1 MHIKSFMAAAVAAL
15 TLAACSAEKEEVVAE
30 AAGDAA
36 AAEAAPAEAAPA
48 EAPAAA
54 ATDAPVEAA
63 Q

>member
-36 AAEAAPAEAAPA
+36 AEAAPAEAAPA

-54 ATDAPVEAA
+54 ATDAPVEAVK
-63 Q
+63 